1 MEYTASEER
10 ISKLEGELKRAVDE
24 EAETAR
30 QLDTEHNRRA
40 ALDEQLR
47 DVREEAARL
56 VLEHS
61 SKTRDV
67 MLADAEE
74 FVQASRVEAEREAA
88 QVTKRAFD
96 QANEMIAIARR
107 QSVAI
112 LDAGRE
118 AVRALE
124 DDATQ
129 RMADLDTE
137 DRDLA
142 HRLGVME
149 TICDELVATLKLVA
163 EISTEELVETRESL
177 KQLDFGETEQPPT
190 EPNSGQTSSG
200 SALQHEIVASVQLQ
214 ADGVIQ
220 EAQGEVAR
228 LVREAPA
235 EASGGQDQLKPVPG
249 SVPESQD
256 DGTQELAFIIDD
268 RDLGQRRYRYRRWL
282 NLNREDRDT
291 KENRARPSE
300 AISERFS
307 RVLSL
312 SNNVEG
318 ADPEEVE
325 ARIRNL
331 SHGTNSD

>member
-1 MEYTASEER
+1 MKDEEATRVEYTASEER

-30 QLDTEHNRRA
+30 QLDGERNRRA
-40 ALDEQLR
+40 ALDQQLR
-47 DVREEAARL
+47 DVREEASRL
-56 VLEHS
+56 VLEHAS
-61 SKTRDV
+61 QTRDA

-88 QVTKRAFD
+88 QVTKQAVD

-129 RMADLDTE
+129 PMADLDTE
-137 DRDLA
+137 HRELA

-149 TICDELVATLKLVA
+149 TVRDELVATLRLVA
-163 EISTEELVETRESL
+163 EISTEELVETQNSL
-177 KQLDFGETEQPPT
+177 RQLDRRETRQLASYA
-190 EPNSGQTSSG
+190 NSERTSSG
-200 SALQHEIVASVQLQ
+200 SAPQDEILASVRVQ
-214 ADGVIQ
+214 ADRVIQ
-220 EAQGEVAR
+220 EAQEEVAR
-228 LVREAPA
+228 LVHEAPA
-235 EASGGQDQLKPVPG
+235 EASGGRDHLKPLPG
-249 SVPESQD
+249 SVPESD
-256 DGTQELAFIIDD
+256 EDGTQELAFTIDD
-268 RDLGQRRYRYRRWL
+268 RDVGQRRSRYRRWL
-282 NLNREDRDT
+282 NLNRGDRD
-291 KENRARPSE
+291 
-300 AISERFS
+300 
-307 RVLSL
+307 SL
-312 SNNVEG
+312 GNSVEG

-331 SHGTNSD
+331 SHGTSSD